1 MTLPLLHR
9 PRNVMLNRD
18 LSLEFSH
25 FCLVVEARPR
35 VQHSMR
41 RNLPIL
47 CLKLQRRGFG
57 ITRII
62 RQVPFGAHSCCIRS
76 YDQAMFATEYI
87 GFMTRMRKSDV
98 RQAREEGYVSKK
110 SGTRVS
116 VIQTPGGIGRSPSV
130 SG

>member
-1 MTLPLLHR
+1 MTLTLLHR
-9 PRNVMLNRD
+9 PRDVMRNRD

-25 FCLVVEARPR
+25 FRLVLEARPR

-57 ITRII
+57 ITGII

-76 YDQAMFATEYI
+76 YDQAMFATKDI
-87 GFMTRMRKSDV
+87 DFMAGMRKSYV

-110 SGTRVS
+110 TGTRVS
-116 VIQTPGGIGRSPSV
+116 VIQTSGGIGRSPSV
-130 SG
+130 SS